1 MILADLVNI
10 CNGEI
15 INKYELGDQRIKK
28 IKLSSQ
34 EVKKGDLFI
43 ALKGIKYDGHDF
55 VLDVIK
61 NGAKAVIV
69 ERDINIKSDIP
80 IIKVE
85 STYNCLYDIAKYN
98 RKLYNIPLIAVTGS
112 VGKTTTKEIIA
123 LILGQKYKVL
133 KSQGSDNNHI
143 GVPKTLFNLN
153 NHYDM
158 AVLEIGMNHVGE
170 ISTLSNVCQP
180 NVSLITNIGTS
191 HIGNLGSKTKILQA
205 KKEILDGMS
214 DGKLIINGDDK
225 YLKTIKSENVSIIN
239 CGTKKGNQLVAYDI
253 ESTFKKTT
261 FKIKLDK
268 EYKITFNVPG
278 RHLVN
283 NIIMAIQVGLLYN
296 VPIDLIIKA
305 VGMYKTGD
313 KRMNVKVLRKNNVLI
328 EDCYNSSYESLVGVV
343 DLIKNKPLN
352 KVFILG
358 DVLELG
364 KYSKKIHKKIGS
376 YLDDI
381 NNKTVLLVGDEM
393 KNIKRKFLHFPDNQ
407 SLISHLKEMEL
418 SNSLILVKGSR
429 AMRLE
434 EVTDYLKQI

>member
-112 VGKTTTKEIIA
+112 VGKTTTKDLIA

-158 AVLEIGMNHVGE
+158 AVLEIGMNH
-170 ISTLSNVCQP
+170 
-180 NVSLITNIGTS
+180 
-191 HIGNLGSKTKILQA
+191 
-205 KKEILDGMS
+205 
-214 DGKLIINGDDK
+214 
-225 YLKTIKSENVSIIN
+225 
-239 CGTKKGNQLVAYDI
+239 
-253 ESTFKKTT
+253 
-261 FKIKLDK
+261 
-268 EYKITFNVPG
+268 
-278 RHLVN
+278 
-283 NIIMAIQVGLLYN
+283 
-296 VPIDLIIKA
+296 
-305 VGMYKTGD
+305 
-313 KRMNVKVLRKNNVLI
+313 
-328 EDCYNSSYESLVGVV
+328 
-343 DLIKNKPLN
+343 
-352 KVFILG
+352 
-358 DVLELG
+358 
-364 KYSKKIHKKIGS
+364 
-376 YLDDI
+376 
-381 NNKTVLLVGDEM
+381 
-393 KNIKRKFLHFPDNQ
+393 
-407 SLISHLKEMEL
+407 
-418 SNSLILVKGSR
+418 
-429 AMRLE
+429 
-434 EVTDYLKQI
+434 